1 MPGHEMP
8 GSGPVSAFMSSSLQ
22 VAPGIPK
29 AQRRPVNGKELNQS
43 YTWFVF
49 GFSSCFHQFL
59 P

>member
-29 AQRRPVNGKELNQS
+29 ARRPINGKDLNES
-43 YTWFVF
+43 FTW
-49 GFSSCFHQFL
+49 
-59 P
+59 